1 MVACMRARS
10 HTREAARNN
19 RYDDFEKNIHTPKI
33 TGPSNDSDFT
43 LMFAAVDRQVIPAP
57 AVDTESEVR
66 A

>member
-10 HTREAARNN
+10 HARATARNN
-19 RYDDFEKNIHTPKI
+19 RYDDFEKNIRSQKI
-33 TGPSNDSDFT
+33 TGHSNDSDFT
-43 LMFAAVDRQVIPAP
+43 LTFAAVDRQVIPAP

>member
-1 MVACMRARS
+1 MHESAQPCMRDRAQEPVRRF
-10 HTREAARNN
+10 RE
-19 RYDDFEKNIHTPKI
+19 DIHFQKI
-33 TGPSNDSDFT
+33 TGRPNDSDFT

>member
-1 MVACMRARS
+1 MRDRAQEPVRRF
-10 HTREAARNN
+10 RE
-19 RYDDFEKNIHTPKI
+19 DIHFQKI
-33 TGPSNDSDFT
+33 TGRPNDSDFT

>member
-1 MVACMRARS
+1 MRARS
-10 HTREAARNN
+10 RARATAHKN
-19 RYDDFEKNIHTPKI
+19 RYDDFEKTSHFQKI

-43 LMFAAVDRQVIPAP
+43 LMFTAFDRQVIPAP

>member
-1 MVACMRARS
+1 MVTCMRARS
-10 HTREAARNN
+10 HARATARSN
-19 RYDDFEKNIHTPKI
+19 RYDDFEKNINTQEI

-43 LMFAAVDRQVIPAP
+43 LMFAAVEQVIPAP